1 MGPKTILSAAVA
13 LASLV
18 CMATAGPMSPNS
30 GKWQAPL
37 EAAAKP
43 NPVTQ
48 KTAALAVG
56 RKLFIRTCARCH
68 EEDGSGQNGGA
79 ANLSCPEVQGQ
90 SDGALFW
97 KITNGNT
104 SNGMPSFTAL
114 SEDVRWDI
122 VIFLRT
128 LKEPNCHNPGS
139 STADKDRKD
148 DKDKDKKEARPNT
161 DANNPR

>member
-1 MGPKTILSAAVA
+1 MGPKTLLSATIA

-18 CMATAGPMSPNS
+18 CLAAAQPTKPTSE
-30 GKWQAPL
+30 KWQAPP

-43 NPVTQ
+43 NPEIQ
-48 KTAALAVG
+48 KTGASAVG

-104 SNGMPSFTAL
+104 TNGMPPFTSL
-114 SEDVRWDI
+114 PEDVRWDI

-128 LKEPNCHNPGS
+128 LKASSCHNSGS
-139 STADKDRKD
+139 SKEDKE
-148 DKDKDKKEARPNT
+148 DKKEARPNS
-161 DANNPR
+161 DAHDPH

>member
-1 MGPKTILSAAVA
+1 MGPKQILSAAVA

-18 CMATAGPMSPNS
+18 CMAIAEPTSPIA
-30 GKWQAPL
+30 GKWQAPP

-43 NPVTQ
+43 NPESQ
-48 KTAALAVG
+48 KTAAPAVG

-104 SNGMPSFTAL
+104 TNGMPSFTAL
-114 SEDVRWDI
+114 PEDVRWDI
-122 VIFLRT
+122 VIFLRA
-128 LKEPNCHNPGS
+128 LKEPNCNNPGS
-139 STADKDRKD
+139 STADKD
-148 DKDKDKKEARPNT
+148 KKEARPNS
-161 DANNPR
+161 DAKNPR

>member
-1 MGPKTILSAAVA
+1 MGPKTLLSAAVA

-18 CMATAGPMSPNS
+18 CMAVAQPTSPTS
-30 GKWQAPL
+30 DKWQAPP

-43 NPVTQ
+43 NPESQ
-48 KTAALAVG
+48 KTAAPAVG

-68 EEDGSGQNGGA
+68 EEDGRGQNGGA

-104 SNGMPSFTAL
+104 TNGMPSFTAL
-114 SEDVRWDI
+114 PEDVRWDI

-128 LKEPNCHNPGS
+128 LKEPSCHNSGS
-139 STADKDRKD
+139 SKA
-148 DKDKDKKEARPNT
+148 DKDKKEVRPNS
-161 DANNPR
+161 DAQNPR